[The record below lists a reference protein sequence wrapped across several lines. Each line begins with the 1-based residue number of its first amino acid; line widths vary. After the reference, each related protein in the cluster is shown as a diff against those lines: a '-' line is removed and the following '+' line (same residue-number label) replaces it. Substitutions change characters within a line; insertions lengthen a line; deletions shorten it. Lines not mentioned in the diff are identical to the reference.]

1 MIELSG
7 AVLEHANRGLRLQL
21 LLRAALV
28 VFLLLT
34 VILIP
39 PVQGA
44 TAYYVTVAA
53 YATCAATFAGWA
65 WKGGPSVSRW
75 GWLGLF
81 VDLAVLA
88 TLTLI
93 AGIEA
98 QQSWTVRRAG
108 HRVLPA
114 ARAGRD
120 TTAPRHLRRGG
131 HPDHGRVSHRQ
142 PGHASGERRAVAVD
156 RAADV
161 HARQRWRRSGRTV
174 AHPALPGAHDRWA
187 AAGPH
192 DPARRPRAPGG
203 AGAPRPLR
211 AAARR
216 GAAVRAG
223 GPARSGRRA
232 RRRWC

>member
-1 MIELSG
+1 MPSSSTPT
-7 AVLEHANRGLRLQL
+7 
-21 LLRAALV
+21 AACDCSSSCGGRWSS
-28 VFLLLT
+28 FSLLT

-65 WKGGPSVSRW
+65 WKGGAVRVP
-75 GWLGLF
+75 LGVARIVRRPRRAGHAHAHRRYRGATEL
-81 VDLAVLA
+81 DL
-88 TLTLI
+88 
-93 AGIEA
+93 
-98 QQSWTVRRAG
+98 RRAG
-108 HRVLPA
+108 HRLLPA
-114 ARAGRD
+114 ARAGRHA
-120 TTAPRHLRRGG
+120 TAPRHLRRGG
-131 HPDHGRVSHRQ
+131 HPDHRRVSHRQ
-142 PGHASGERRAVAVD
+142 PGHSSGERRAVGID

-161 HARQRWRRSGRTV
+161 HARQRWRRSGGTV
-174 AHPALPGAHDRWA
+174 THPALPGSHDRWS

-192 DPARRPRAPGG
+192 DAARRPRAPGG

-232 RRRWC
+232 RRRWW